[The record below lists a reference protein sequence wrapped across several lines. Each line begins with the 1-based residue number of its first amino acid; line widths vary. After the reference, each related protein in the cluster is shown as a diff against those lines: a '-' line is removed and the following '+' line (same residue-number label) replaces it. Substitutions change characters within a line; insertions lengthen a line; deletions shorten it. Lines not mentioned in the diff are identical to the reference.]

1 MVRGLY
7 VSFTELPLH
16 LCQKAVDE
24 SVEMNRQL
32 PVVEMRSDG
41 GWIEEKVKLDFG
53 D

>member
-1 MVRGLY
+1 MRSLY
-7 VSFTELPLH
+7 LFTELPLH
-16 LCQKAVDE
+16 LCQKPVDE

-41 GWIEEKVKLDFG
+41 RWIEEKVKLDFG